1 MLQADSS
8 QAKPSSLTNNY
19 NPGKAKMFLQEKET
33 GSIVKIMDVTV
44 LFNPTEADVI
54 VRSQQ
59 GEEEQDPEPVSKQG
73 LIFPSGESL
82 PRCWL
87 DADYRTA

>member
-1 MLQADSS
+1 
-8 QAKPSSLTNNY
+8 
-19 NPGKAKMFLQEKET
+19 MFLQDKET
-33 GSIVKIMDVTV
+33 GSLVKIMDVTV
-44 LFNPTEADVI
+44 LFNPTEPEVI

-59 GEEEQDPEPVSKQG
+59 GEEEQDPEPVSKQD

-87 DADYRTA
+87 DADYRAA

>member
-1 MLQADSS
+1 MLRAGSS
-8 QAKPSSLTNNY
+8 QAKPASITY
-19 NPGKAKMFLQEKET
+19 KPGKAKMFLQEKET
-33 GSIVKIMDVTV
+33 GSLVKIMDVTV
-44 LFNPTEADVI
+44 LCNPTEPEVI

-59 GEEEQDPEPVSKQG
+59 GEEEQDPKPVSKQG

-87 DADYRTA
+87 DANYRTT